1 MERIYIAIGSN
12 RGNREAN
19 VIIALKKLE
28 SEVSIKKIS
37 PFINTPPEEGADGG
51 FFINGV
57 IGGETSLS
65 PEKLLFF
72 LQDIEKSM
80 GRKFPHKIGDEREID
95 LDIIF
100 YGDRVIKSKKF
111 IVPHP
116 RYRKR
121 YFVVLPLYE
130 IAPEIKDPETGESI
144 SDIYK
149 RMVKNE
155 SSREDR

>member
-51 FFINGV
+51 FFMNGV
-57 IGGETSLS
+57 IEGETSLS
-65 PEKLLFF
+65 PENLLSF

-80 GRKFPHKIGDEREID
+80 GRKFPHKIGDEREVD

-100 YGDRVIKSKKF
+100 YGDSVIKTGNF

-116 RYRKR
+116 KYRKR
-121 YFVVLPLYE
+121 YFVVFPLYE
-130 IAPEIKDPETGESI
+130 IAPCIKDPETEESI

-155 SSREDR
+155 GCGEDR